1 MVSEMLAERRKT
13 ASDSSETANI
23 LSMVGKQDKR
33 TIESEERYAKEKKST
48 IDRMRRKTTDNVVS
62 NLSTGSNKGQPELTS
77 RILRRIKF
85 LLIFT
90 I

>member
-62 NLSTGSNKGQPELTS
+62 NLSTGSNKGQSEPTI
-77 RILRRIKF
+77 R
-85 LLIFT
+85 LL
-90 I
+90 

>member
-13 ASDSSETANI
+13 ASDSAETANI

-62 NLSTGSNKGQPELTS
+62 NLSTGSNKGQSEPTI
-77 RILRRIKF
+77 R
-85 LLIFT
+85 LL
-90 I
+90 